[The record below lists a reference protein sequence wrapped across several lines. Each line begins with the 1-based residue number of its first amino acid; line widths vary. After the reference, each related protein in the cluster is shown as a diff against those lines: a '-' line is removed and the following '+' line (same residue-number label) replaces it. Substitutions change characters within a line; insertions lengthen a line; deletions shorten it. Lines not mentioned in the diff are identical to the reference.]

1 VDAEIIIAIS
11 AVFISIGL
19 VLIGVARVL
28 SQSVKEEQVIDA
40 VCKQHDW
47 QRFPSGMICVKCKR
61 SPVADYIAKFDPDF
75 D

>member
-1 VDAEIIIAIS
+1 MVPELSPTLNVKRTNVDAEIIIAIR

-19 VLIGVARVL
+19 VL
-28 SQSVKEEQVIDA
+28 DA